1 MNSLRV
7 ADTALKH
14 RAGYVAIAGSP
25 NVGKSTLLNRLVGS
39 KLSIT
44 SSRPQTTRQ
53 KITGIVTRPDAQIV
67 FVDTPGYQTT
77 HRSALNRLM
86 NRAVAATLQEVD
98 AVVWVVEAL
107 KFEQM
112 DEAVGRLLPPDMPVV
127 LAINKID
134 LVRDKKR
141 LLPFI
146 ERLATRREFAAI
158 VPVSAHKKLQLD
170 DLVRALVS
178 VLPVGSPL
186 FDEDEITT
194 ASERFLAGELLRE
207 KLVRSLGEELPYA
220 TAVQV
225 DDFKIIDGVRHI
237 HGIILVDK
245 ASQKGIVIGKSGQK
259 LKELATQARQ
269 DMERLFGG
277 RVFLEVW
284 VRVKRG
290 WGRTEAEL
298 RRAGFDDEAW

>member
-1 MNSLRV
+1 M
-7 ADTALKH
+7 
-14 RAGYVAIAGSP
+14 
-25 NVGKSTLLNRLVGS
+25 
-39 KLSIT
+39 
-44 SSRPQTTRQ
+44 
-53 KITGIVTRPDAQIV
+53 TRPDAQIV

-107 KFEQM
+107 KFKQM

>member
-86 NRAVAATLQEVD
+86 NRAVAATLQEVN

-107 KFEQM
+107 KFGQM
-112 DEAVGRLLPPDMPVV
+112 DEAVGRLLPPDTPVV

-178 VLPVGSPL
+178 VLPVGPPL

-220 TAVQV
+220 TTVQV

-245 ASQKGIVIGKSGQK
+245 ASQKGIVIGRSGQK